1 LRKYSA
7 APKYFAQNSKKQE
20 FTGWKFQ
27 RKKKAAKKLFSARH
41 CAIACRPLRFW
52 SLGESAED
60 SSSRVA
66 ARNGADF

>member
-7 APKYFAQNSKKQE
+7 TPKCFAQNSKKPE

-27 RKKKAAKKLFSARH
+27 REKQAAKKLF
-41 CAIACRPLRFW
+41 W
-52 SLGESAED
+52 GESVEE
-60 SSSRVA
+60 SSSRMA